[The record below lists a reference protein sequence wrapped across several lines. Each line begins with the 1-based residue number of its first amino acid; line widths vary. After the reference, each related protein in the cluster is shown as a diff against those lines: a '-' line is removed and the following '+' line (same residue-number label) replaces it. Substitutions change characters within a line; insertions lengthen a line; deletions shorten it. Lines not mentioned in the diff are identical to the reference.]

1 MIKSILDGLQEHKIA
16 FMFLLAGFLTLFGC
30 ALLLAGFIVEPMGEI
45 SHSVMISAG
54 EVFTFAGSVLG
65 INTTYKSKL
74 EDKQWSIIE

>member
-1 MIKSILDGLQEHKIA
+1 MQALQEHKIA

-54 EVFTFAGSVLG
+54 ELITYAGSDLSK
-65 INTTYKSKL
+65 NTTYKNKKKENKNKL
-74 EDKQWSIIE
+74 K